1 MTLPVFDVVR
11 GSFLDGDGIRT
22 VIFLQGCPLKC
33 LWCHNPESQ
42 SSIPSRK
49 IQHYRTEELHELI
62 LRDKSYYQV
71 SNGGVTFSGGEP
83 LLHIQAL
90 KDLVKALWED
100 DISVA
105 FDTSGFFD
113 YEAFKKDLLPYT
125 QDLLYDL
132 KIMDTVA
139 HKRTTGQTNDVILQN
154 LRQLVGT
161 SVHIRIRIPLIPG
174 ITAIP
179 ENLQAIA
186 QFMKSLGLQDY
197 DLIPYNPSCIDKLKK
212 MGLTP
217 DSSLPKQPMSRAEEL
232 RCKEIMNQEF
242 TPTPCR

>member
-11 GSFLDGDGIRT
+11 GSFLDGEGIRT

-42 SSIPSRK
+42 S
-49 IQHYRTEELHELI
+49 RTASKNIRNYSADELHELI

-71 SNGGVTFSGGEP
+71 SHGGVTFSGGEP

-90 KDLVKALWED
+90 KDLVKKLWED
-100 DISVA
+100 GISVA
-105 FDTSGFFD
+105 FDTSGYFD
-113 YEAFKKDLLPYT
+113 YQAFERELLPYT
-125 QDLLYDL
+125 EDFLYDL
-132 KIMDTVA
+132 KIMDAAA
-139 HKRTTGQTNDVILQN
+139 HRDATGLTNEIILQN
-154 LRQLVGT
+154 LRRLVT
-161 SVHIRIRIPLIPG
+161 TPVHIRIRIPLIPG

-186 QFMKSLGLQDY
+186 QFMKSLGLKDY

-212 MGLTP
+212 MGLKP
-217 DSSLPKQPMSRAEEL
+217 DSSLPKRPMSREEE
-232 RCKEIMNQEF
+232 RECKEMMDKALITQ
-242 TPTPCR
+242 

>member
-11 GSFLDGDGIRT
+11 GSFLDGEGIRT

-42 SSIPSRK
+42 SRAASKNIRNYS
-49 IQHYRTEELHELI
+49 TDELHELI

-71 SNGGVTFSGGEP
+71 SHGGVTFSGGEP

-90 KDLVKALWED
+90 KDLVKKLWED
-100 DISVA
+100 GISVA
-105 FDTSGFFD
+105 FDTSGYFD
-113 YEAFKKDLLPYT
+113 YQAFERDLLPYT
-125 QDLLYDL
+125 RDFLYDL
-132 KIMDTVA
+132 KIMDAAA
-139 HKRTTGQTNDVILQN
+139 HKDATGLTNEIILQN
-154 LRQLVGT
+154 LRQLVT
-161 SVHIRIRIPLIPG
+161 TPVHIRIRIPLIPG

-179 ENLQAIA
+179 ENFRAIA
-186 QFMKSLGLQDY
+186 QFMKSLGLKDY

-217 DSSLPKQPMSRAEEL
+217 DGSLPKRPMSREEERECEEMMDKAL
-232 RCKEIMNQEF
+232 ITQ
-242 TPTPCR
+242 

>member
-1 MTLPVFDVVR
+1 MPLPVFDVVR
-11 GSFLDGDGIRT
+11 GSFLDGEGIRT

-42 SSIPSRK
+42 SRAPSRK
-49 IQHYRTEELHELI
+49 IQHYSTEELQELI
-62 LRDKSYYQV
+62 LRDKNYYQV
-71 SNGGVTFSGGEP
+71 SHGGVTFSGGEP

-90 KDLVKALWED
+90 KDLVKNLSEAG
-100 DISVA
+100 ISVA

-113 YEAFKKDLLPYT
+113 YDAFERDLLPYT
-125 QDLLYDL
+125 RDFLYDL
-132 KIMDTVA
+132 KIMDATS
-139 HKRTTGQTNDVILQN
+139 HKRATGLINEIILQN
-154 LRQLVGT
+154 LRRLVTT

-186 QFMKSLGLQDY
+186 QFMKSLGLKDY

-217 DSSLPKQPMSRAEEL
+217 DKSLSEKPMSKSEEL
-232 RCKEIMNQEF
+232 RCKEIIDHEF
-242 TPTPCR
+242 SLTPYR

>member
-1 MTLPVFDVVR
+1 MSLPVFDVVR
-11 GSFLDGDGIRT
+11 GSFLDGEGIRT

-42 SSIPSRK
+42 SSSSLRK
-49 IQHYRTEELHELI
+49 IRYYTTDELHELI

-100 DISVA
+100 GVSVA
-105 FDTSGFFD
+105 FDTSGYFD
-113 YEAFKKDLLPYT
+113 CEAFERDLLPHT
-125 QDLLYDL
+125 RDLLYDL
-132 KIMDTVA
+132 KIMDVSA
-139 HKRTTGQTNDVILQN
+139 HRQATGQNNDVILQN
-154 LRQLVGT
+154 LRRLAET
-161 SVHIRIRIPLIPG
+161 SVHTRIRIPLIPG
-174 ITAIP
+174 ITATN
-179 ENLQAIA
+179 ENLRAIA
-186 QFMKSLGLQDY
+186 QFMKSLGLRNY

-217 DSSLPKQPMSRAEEL
+217 DNSLPKQPMSKAEEL
-232 RCKEIMNQEF
+232 QCKEIMDHEF
-242 TPTPCR
+242 SHTPCR